1 MIALVVALQLAFAE
15 PALDP
20 AQREAAAEFDRGTA
34 AYETGD
40 FAGALAAFEHA
51 QALAPHD
58 RVRANIAMCLAEL
71 GRIDEAIAQLE
82 AALAGAEL
90 DDAERTI
97 VRAQIDKLRA
107 QVPPPAEPTPP
118 PEPQVVE
125 PVPPPRVELPP
136 DQPPKR
142 ARAKPSALLWTG
154 LPLTALGTAGTI
166 AFGLRT
172 QSNHDA
178 YLAMPEPDTRSR
190 GLRSR
195 ALTNASIA
203 VLSLGAALIVADVI
217 RIAVKRRRIST
228 VATHR

>member
-1 MIALVVALQLAFAE
+1 MIALALALQLAFAAPE
-15 PALDP
+15 PDP
-20 AQREAAAEFDRGTA
+20 TQREAAAEFDRGTA
-34 AYETGD
+34 AYEAGD
-40 FAGALAAFEHA
+40 FEGALAAFEHA
-51 QALAPHD
+51 QSLAPHD

-71 GRIDEAIAQLE
+71 GRVDEAIGQLE
-82 AALAGAEL
+82 AALAGTEL

-107 QVPPPAEPTPP
+107 QVPLPAEPEPAPP
-118 PEPQVVE
+118 IE
-125 PVPPPRVELPP
+125 PVPPPRVVDPPP
-136 DQPPKR
+136 DTSPPKR
-142 ARAKPSALLWTG
+142 QRTKPSALLWTG

-172 QSNHDA
+172 QSRHDA
-178 YLAMPEPDTRSR
+178 YLAMPEPDTRTR

-217 RIAVKRRRIST
+217 RIAVKRRRITT
-228 VATHR
+228 VATQR